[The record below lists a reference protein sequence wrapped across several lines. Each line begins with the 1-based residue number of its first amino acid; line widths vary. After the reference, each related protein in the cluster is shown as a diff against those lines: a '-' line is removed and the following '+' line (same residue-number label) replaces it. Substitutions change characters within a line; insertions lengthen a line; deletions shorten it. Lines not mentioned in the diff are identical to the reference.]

1 MTKYYQTKTLYIDYI
16 KIFYK
21 SIIKR
26 QKQKLIQKEDNMN
39 KDIGKKID
47 ILILRHYQLKCLRTI
62 EMLHVLSLLIPL
74 HI

>member
-1 MTKYYQTKTLYIDYI
+1 MTKYYQTKTLCIDYI
-16 KIFYK
+16 KISYK

-26 QKQKLIQKEDNMN
+26 QKQKLNQKEDNID

-47 ILILRHYQLKCLRTI
+47 ILIVRHYQLKCLRTI
-62 EMLHVLSLLIPL
+62 EMLYVLSLLILL